1 MQVRRYGITKS
12 VGGADYCVED
22 GGSVASAAWLVR
34 MRCRPGI
41 RPMAR
46 ASSAA
51 LASGRESWRHWVQRP
66 SAARREVVRRTQLA
80 SWRRIV
86 SEVAT

>member
-1 MQVRRYGITKS
+1 MQIRRYGITKS

-22 GGSVASAAWLVR
+22 GGGVASAAWLVR

-41 RPMAR
+41 RPMAW

-51 LASGRESWRHWVQRP
+51 LASGRESWRHWIQRP
-66 SAARREVVRRTQLA
+66 SAARRAMAPT
-80 SWRRIV
+80 
-86 SEVAT
+86 